1 MSSALIKIYYLPYHF
16 TIKLERK
23 YALIHLKMS
32 DLDVSRGLE
41 QAKRW
46 LE

>member
-1 MSSALIKIYYLPYHF
+1 MSSVPIKIYYLHYHF

-23 YALIHLKMS
+23 YALIHLKLS
-32 DLDVSRGLE
+32 DLEVSRGLE